1 MKKFYSFLPIISRH
15 ILNFSS
21 YFLIFSNVFENL
33 YGCTI
38 FCFRD
43 LGVDVAR
50 LKLMKASHQSQQ
62 YKLEDSLLKK
72 LPEEI
77 EKSKG
82 FISGLEEN
90 SIVSQPIDS
99 VYKKRFPF
107 QIYLAYQDLI
117 LYNNYIL

>member
-1 MKKFYSFLPIISRH
+1 MNVNGEPCAPRGARTVREGGGIPGLPH
-15 ILNFSS
+15 
-21 YFLIFSNVFENL
+21 
-33 YGCTI
+33 
-38 FCFRD
+38 D

-82 FISGLEEN
+82 FISGLEED

-99 VYKKRFPF
+99 VYKKTVSFSDSSC
-107 QIYLAYQDLI
+107 ISGLDTV
-117 LYNNYIL
+117 

>member
-1 MKKFYSFLPIISRH
+1 MPRAARTVREGVGIPGLPH
-15 ILNFSS
+15 
-21 YFLIFSNVFENL
+21 
-33 YGCTI
+33 
-38 FCFRD
+38 D

-99 VYKKRFPF
+99 VYKKTVSFS
-107 QIYLAYQDLI
+107 DLSCI
-117 LYNNYIL
+117 SGLDTV

>member
-1 MKKFYSFLPIISRH
+1 M
-15 ILNFSS
+15 
-21 YFLIFSNVFENL
+21 
-33 YGCTI
+33 
-38 FCFRD
+38 
-43 LGVDVAR
+43 DVAR

-99 VYKKRFPF
+99 VYKKTVFF
-107 QIYLAYQDLI
+107 SDLSCI
-117 LYNNYIL
+117 SGLDTV

>member
-21 YFLIFSNVFENL
+21 YFLIFSSVFENL

>member
-1 MKKFYSFLPIISRH
+1 MPH
-15 ILNFSS
+15 
-21 YFLIFSNVFENL
+21 
-33 YGCTI
+33 
-38 FCFRD
+38 D

-82 FISGLEEN
+82 FISGLEAD
-90 SIVSQPIDS
+90 SIVP
-99 VYKKRFPF
+99 
-107 QIYLAYQDLI
+107 
-117 LYNNYIL
+117 

>member
-1 MKKFYSFLPIISRH
+1 MRKFLWLSPNHFKAYSKLFSVSSDFF
-15 ILNFSS
+15 NF
-21 YFLIFSNVFENL
+21 FENL

-82 FISGLEEN
+82 FISGLEED